1 MYIEDFNTF
10 YQQAE
15 ELFRKE
21 PLRTRYQ
28 IKYKHKE
35 GKLVLKVTDDVVCL
49 KYKTD
54 QQIDVKKMEKLN
66 SLFFVLMARGEHPT
80 DEELMA
86 TAEQLGTQATAA
98 AAPASKAPA
107 SKGKHQGSSSTSSK
121 NKRKG

>member
-1 MYIEDFNTF
+1 MYVEDFNTF
-10 YQQAE
+10 YQQAQ
-15 ELFRKE
+15 ELVAQQ
-21 PLRTRYQ
+21 PLRTRYV

-86 TAEQLGTQATAA
+86 TAEQLGSQSVAA
-98 AAPASKAPA
+98 AAP
-107 SKGKHQGSSSTSSK
+107 SKGRGGGGGGGGGSGK
-121 NKRKG
+121 NRRKG